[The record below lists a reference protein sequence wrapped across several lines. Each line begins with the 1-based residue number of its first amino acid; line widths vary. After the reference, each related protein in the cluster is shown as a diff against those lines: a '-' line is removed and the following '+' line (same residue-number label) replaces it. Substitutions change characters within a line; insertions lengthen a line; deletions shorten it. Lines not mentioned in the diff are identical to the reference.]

1 MLFSLKKFDDS
12 GVLAKRRGF
21 SFLEHESELIMY
33 VLLFRTEG
41 GFGNVFDNRLYF
53 FDAHGSFGELV
64 GIDLWYFGEGEFLF

>member
-1 MLFSLKKFDDS
+1 
-12 GVLAKRRGF
+12 
-21 SFLEHESELIMY
+21 MY